1 MKYNCELIR
10 DLLPL
15 YQDGICSQSSK
26 AAVEEHLSECEG
38 CSSYLESLRSGEE
51 LEQVMS
57 AEKNEALDS
66 QKKFFKRRSAVAGT
80 IIAGIFMLPVLICL
94 IVNLAVGGAGWFF
107 IVLAAMLV
115 PVSLVAVPLLAPEN
129 KGLWTLSSFSISL
142 ILLFAVVCIITRGSW
157 FFIASTASLFGIWLV
172 FSPFAA
178 RSKPIASRI
187 GSHKGLAV
195 LGLDTVMFALMM
207 ISIGITNS
215 LGIDYYSLA
224 ARISL
229 PIIGLVWA
237 IFLTVRYLKVNGFF
251 KAAICLAS
259 SGMMMFIHELI
270 LNISANS
277 TSFYIR
283 TDSDRYVF
291 GTNILFGVVLML
303 LALIFAGI
311 GFIVNRNRRKTK

>member
-1 MKYNCELIR
+1 MRYECELIR

-15 YQDGICSQSSK
+15 YQDGICSPSSK
-26 AAVEEHLSECEG
+26 TAVEEHLGECDG

-51 LEQVMS
+51 IEQVIA

-107 IVLAAMLV
+107 IVLAAMLI

-129 KGLWTLSSFSISL
+129 KGLWTLSSFCISL
-142 ILLFAVVCIITRGSW
+142 LLLFAVVCIITGGSW
-157 FFIASTASLFGIWLV
+157 FFTASTASLFGICLV

-178 RSKPIASRI
+178 RSKPIASRV
-187 GSHKGLAV
+187 GGHRGLAV
-195 LGLDTVMFALMM
+195 LGLDTVMFVLMM
-207 ISIGITNS
+207 ISIGITGG
-215 LGIDYYSLA
+215 LGLGYYSLA
-224 ARISL
+224 GRISL
-229 PIIGLVWA
+229 PIIGLVWT
-237 IFLTVRYLKVNGFF
+237 IFLTVRYLKLNRSF
-251 KAAICLAS
+251 KTGICLGSAS
-259 SGMMMFIHELI
+259 LMMFIHEL
-270 LNISANS
+270 LLDLSANS

-291 GTNILFGVVLML
+291 GTNILFGAVLML

-311 GFIVNRNRRKTK
+311 GFIANRNRRKEK